1 MKAEWFRKTVNKNG
15 KIESYWMEEA
25 ESVNWA
31 ILYRE
36 QGESE
41 PVFLH
46 LATASL

>member
-1 MKAEWFRKTVNKNG
+1 MKAEWFRKTINKNV
-15 KIESYWMEEA
+15 KIESYWVEEA
-25 ESVNWA
+25 KSVNWA

-41 PVFLH
+41 PVFFH

>member
-1 MKAEWFRKTVNKNG
+1 MKTEWFRKATNKNG

-31 ILYRE
+31 ILYKE

-41 PVFLH
+41 AVFFH
-46 LATASL
+46 PAKASL